1 MRNLVIEAYRPKF
14 RKQIPHNGP
23 FPFVRKP
30 ENHEAIFKPNKRK
43 TSIYTLHLSIAMGIA
58 FDHATSRPE
67 HIDIILNGLDRY
79 NPETTTVFQD
89 YVTQQCEDRTYDCYA
104 NLALLKLYQFN
115 PHLTRD
121 EPTTNILVKALT
133 VFPSPDFSLCLHLL
147 PPHILSPALSTSSSL
162 PAAGDAPLSEAVQ
175 KLTTLNTL
183 LSQANY
189 KGFWTT
195 LDSDDLYADLIADV
209 SGFEELM
216 RVRIAVTVGQSC
228 REVERKVLEGWLSLT
243 GSDFERFVLD
253 ICSWSI
259 DNTVGGGKGGV
270 VVVPVNKENE
280 AKGTVVRENV
290 QFDQFARII
299 KRAYEQ
305 PA

>member
-1 MRNLVIEAYRPKF
+1 M
-14 RKQIPHNGP
+14 
-23 FPFVRKP
+23 
-30 ENHEAIFKPNKRK
+30 
-43 TSIYTLHLSIAMGIA
+43 
-58 FDHATSRPE
+58 
-67 HIDIILNGLDRY
+67 
-79 NPETTTVFQD
+79 
-89 YVTQQCEDRTYDCYA
+89 
-104 NLALLKLYQFN
+104 
-115 PHLTRD
+115 
-121 EPTTNILVKALT
+121 
-133 VFPSPDFSLCLHLL
+133 

-228 REVERKVLEGWLSLT
+228 REVERRVLEGWLSLT

-253 ICSWSI
+253 ICSWGI

-280 AKGTVVRENV
+280 AKGTIVRENV
-290 QFDQFARII
+290 QFDREFARHLLPIALLVSYSTLI
-299 KRAYEQ
+299 SPFPLPLEETTFLI
-305 PA
+305 

>member
-1 MRNLVIEAYRPKF
+1 M
-14 RKQIPHNGP
+14 
-23 FPFVRKP
+23 
-30 ENHEAIFKPNKRK
+30 
-43 TSIYTLHLSIAMGIA
+43 
-58 FDHATSRPE
+58 
-67 HIDIILNGLDRY
+67 
-79 NPETTTVFQD
+79 
-89 YVTQQCEDRTYDCYA
+89 
-104 NLALLKLYQFN
+104 
-115 PHLTRD
+115 
-121 EPTTNILVKALT
+121 
-133 VFPSPDFSLCLHLL
+133 
-147 PPHILSPALSTSSSL
+147 
-162 PAAGDAPLSEAVQ
+162 Q
-175 KLTTLNTL
+175 KLSTLNTL

-189 KGFWTT
+189 KGFWNT

-243 GSDFERFVLD
+243 GSDFDRFVLD
-253 ICSWSI
+253 ICSWKI

-290 QFDQFARII
+290 QFDREFSAFTFSLLFIVRMCGKTRPGSERHQADSFLVTEFARII

>member
-1 MRNLVIEAYRPKF
+1 
-14 RKQIPHNGP
+14 
-23 FPFVRKP
+23 
-30 ENHEAIFKPNKRK
+30 
-43 TSIYTLHLSIAMGIA
+43 MGIA
-58 FDHATSRPE
+58 FDFAPDRPE
-67 HIDIILNGLDRY
+67 NIDTILNGLDRY

-162 PAAGDAPLSEAVQ
+162 PAAGDAPLGEAVQ

-228 REVERKVLEGWLSLT
+228 REVERRVLEGWLSLT

-253 ICSWSI
+253 ICGWGI
-259 DNTVGGGKGGV
+259 DNTVGGKGGV